1 MRNERERERE
11 REREKW
17 FCIDIYI
24 FLILGLFGFRGMR
37 ECRWK
42 GSIIFIFIFVLR
54 EWRVRRGED
63 PDPSKAWVTYGCA
76 LQCVLFWQS
85 TCRHAHTHQNGRCF
99 VD

>member
-1 MRNERERERE
+1 MRERERE